1 MKLFVICSIIIF
13 VIEIYALLYLCK
25 VYFNTRNIQNNI
37 INYNFGAIEV
47 EEIPPNYET
56 SIDIP
61 NYIESEENINL
72 QSPPPY

>member
-13 VIEIYALLYLCK
+13 VIEIYVLLYLCK
-25 VYFNTRNIQNNI
+25 EYFNTRNIQHNI
-37 INYNFGAIEV
+37 INYNIRAIEV

>member
-37 INYNFGAIEV
+37 INYNIRAIEV

>member
-1 MKLFVICSIIIF
+1 MKLFIICSIIIC
-13 VIEIYALLYLCK
+13 VIEIYVLLYICI
-25 VYFNTRNIQNNI
+25 VYFNTGNIQNNI

>member
-25 VYFNTRNIQNNI
+25 VYFNTRNIQHNI